1 MTLDRFGYLMASML
15 LIALPV
21 EAAYADSLE
30 VALAKA
36 APSANAK
43 VIALAVHASECR
55 LAQGAVPVQ
64 RLAVIDYSL
73 PSTEQ
78 RLWVFDLQHRT
89 LLFHELV
96 AHGRN
101 SGENMASQFS
111 NQNESMATS
120 LGLYRT
126 RATYLGHNGYSLRME
141 GLEPGFNDHALDR
154 AIVIHG
160 AAYVSGDLARSN
172 GRIGR
177 SLGCP
182 AVRPAI
188 AHQLIDSMKDGQ
200 LLFSYYPDQR
210 WLNAS
215 SFINCNN
222 STVADTAKPVT
233 TLPTD

>member
-1 MTLDRFGYLMASML
+1 ML
-15 LIALPV
+15 LMSISV

-30 VALAKA
+30 AALVKA
-36 APSANAK
+36 APDANAK
-43 VIALAVHASECR
+43 VIALAVRASQCR
-55 LAQGAVPVQ
+55 LAQGEVPAQ

-78 RLWVFDLQHRT
+78 RLWVFDLQRRT

-101 SGENMASQFS
+101 SGKNMASQFS

-126 RATYLGHNGYSLRME
+126 RSTYVGQNGYSLRME
-141 GLEPGFNDHALDR
+141 GLEPGFNDRAFDR

-160 AAYVSGDLARSN
+160 APYVSRDLARLN

-188 AHQLIDSMKDGQ
+188 AHKLIDSMKDGQ
-200 LLFSYYPDQR
+200 LLFSYYPDRR
-210 WLNAS
+210 WLNSS
-215 SFINCNN
+215 SFINCDK
-222 STVADTAKPVT
+222 STVAEVSKSGTGY
-233 TLPTD
+233 

>member
-1 MTLDRFGYLMASML
+1 MTRYRFGFLIAALL
-15 LIALPV
+15 LIPV
-21 EAAYADSLE
+21 SVETAYADSLE
-30 VALAKA
+30 AALVKA
-36 APSANAK
+36 APDANAK
-43 VIALAVHASECR
+43 VIALAVRAASCS
-55 LAQGAVPVQ
+55 LAHGTAPAQ
-64 RLAVIDYSL
+64 RLAVIDYSR

-111 NQNESMATS
+111 NQNESKATS

-126 RATYLGHNGYSLRME
+126 GATYLGHNGYSLRME

-154 AIVIHG
+154 GIVIHG
-160 AAYVSGDLARSN
+160 APYVSPDLARSN

-188 AHQLIDSMKDGQ
+188 AHPLIDSMKEGQ

-215 SFINCNN
+215 SFINCNGA
-222 STVADTAKPVT
+222 TVADTSRA
-233 TLPTD
+233 DSNF

>member
-1 MTLDRFGYLMASML
+1 MPLDRLGFLMSAL
-15 LIALPV
+15 LLLSIPV

-30 VALAKA
+30 AALVKA
-36 APSANAK
+36 APDANAK
-43 VIALAVHASECR
+43 VIALAVRASQCSQ
-55 LAQGAVPVQ
+55 AQGAVPAQ

-78 RLWVFDLQHRT
+78 RLWVFDLKQRK

-101 SGENMASQFS
+101 SGENMAVQFS
-111 NQNESMATS
+111 NQNESNATS

-126 RATYLGHNGYSLRME
+126 ASSYNGHNGYSLRME
-141 GLEPGFNDHALDR
+141 GLEPGFNDRAFDR

-160 AAYVSGDLARSN
+160 APYVSPDLARSN

-188 AHQLIDSMKDGQ
+188 AHKLIDSMKDGQ
-200 LLFSYYPDQR
+200 LLFSYYPDRQ
-210 WLNAS
+210 WLKSS
-215 SFINCNN
+215 SFINCNKT
-222 STVADTAKPVT
+222 TVADVSQPG
-233 TLPTD
+233 TDY

>member
-1 MTLDRFGYLMASML
+1 MTLARLAVLVTAML
-15 LIALPV
+15 LLIPV
-21 EAAYADSLE
+21 AAAYGEPLE
-30 VALAKA
+30 AELAKA
-36 APSANAK
+36 APDANPK
-43 VIALAVHASECR
+43 VIALAVHASQCK
-55 LAQGAVPVQ
+55 LAQGSTPAQ
-64 RLAVIDYSL
+64 RLAIIDYSR

-96 AHGRN
+96 AHGRG

-111 NQNESMATS
+111 NQNDSKASS

-126 RATYLGHNGYSLRME
+126 GAAYLGHNGYSLRME

-160 AAYVSGDLARSN
+160 AAYVSADLARQN

-177 SLGCP
+177 SWGCP
-182 AVRPAI
+182 AVRPEI
-188 AHQLIDSMKDGQ
+188 AQPLIDAMKDGQ
-200 LLFSYYPDQR
+200 LVFAYYPDQR

-215 SFINCNN
+215 SFIQCNG
-222 STVADTAKPVT
+222 
-233 TLPTD
+233 LL

>member
-1 MTLDRFGYLMASML
+1 MTRYRFGFLIAALL
-15 LIALPV
+15 LISV
-21 EAAYADSLE
+21 SFETAYADSLE
-30 VALAKA
+30 AALVKA
-36 APSANAK
+36 APDANAK
-43 VIALAVHASECR
+43 VIALAVRASQCR
-55 LAQGAVPVQ
+55 LAQGSAPAQ
-64 RLAVIDYSL
+64 RLAIIDYSR

-111 NQNESMATS
+111 NQNESKATS

-126 RATYLGHNGYSLRME
+126 GATYLGHNGYSLRME
-141 GLEPGFNDHALDR
+141 GLEPGFNDHAFDR
-154 AIVIHG
+154 GIVIHG
-160 AAYVSGDLARSN
+160 APYVSPDLARSN

-188 AHQLIDSMKDGQ
+188 AHPLIDSMKDGQ
-200 LLFSYYPDQR
+200 LVFSYYPDQR
-210 WLNAS
+210 WLSAS
-215 SFINCNN
+215 SFINCD
-222 STVADTAKPVT
+222 SATVADTSRPASNF
-233 TLPTD
+233 

>member
-1 MTLDRFGYLMASML
+1 MALDRFGFLITAL
-15 LIALPV
+15 LLSSTSV
-21 EAAYADSLE
+21 TAAYADSLE
-30 VALAKA
+30 AALVKA
-36 APSANAK
+36 APDANAK
-43 VIALAVHASECR
+43 VIALAVRASQCS
-55 LAQGAVPVQ
+55 LAQGAAPVQ

-78 RLWVFDLQHRT
+78 RLWVFDLKQRK

-101 SGENMASQFS
+101 SGENMAVKFS
-111 NQNESMATS
+111 NQNESFATS

-126 RATYLGHNGYSLRME
+126 QSSYVGQNGYSLRME
-141 GLEPGFNDHALDR
+141 GLEPGFNDNAFDR

-160 AAYVSGDLARSN
+160 APYVSPVLARAN

-188 AHQLIDSMKDGQ
+188 AHKLIDSMKDGQ

-210 WLNAS
+210 WLKKS
-215 SFINCNN
+215 SYINCG
-222 STVADTAKPVT
+222 SGTVASTAKPST
-233 TLPTD
+233 NR

>member
-1 MTLDRFGYLMASML
+1 MTRYRFGFLIAALL
-15 LIALPV
+15 LISVSV
-21 EAAYADSLE
+21 ETAYADSLE
-30 VALAKA
+30 AALVKA
-36 APSANAK
+36 APDANAK
-43 VIALAVHASECR
+43 VIALAVRAASCN
-55 LAQGAVPVQ
+55 LAQSTVRAQ
-64 RLAVIDYSL
+64 RLAIIDYSR

-111 NQNESMATS
+111 NQNESKATS

-126 RATYLGHNGYSLRME
+126 GATYLGHNGYSLRME

-154 AIVIHG
+154 GIVIHG
-160 AAYVSGDLARSN
+160 APYVSPDLARSN

-188 AHQLIDSMKDGQ
+188 AHPLIDSMKEGQ

-215 SFINCNN
+215 SFINFNGA
-222 STVADTAKPVT
+222 TVADTSRS
-233 TLPTD
+233 DSNF